1 MQKDKEEK
9 KEDANNDKT
18 TKTSLFGTR
27 WRYMVKRHSTT
38 ECLPSEFVVTEKK
51 PNPKKKFLVRIYCDD
66 KEKTKPEKKSFWS
79 EFVVTTKKKPN
90 PKKKVSGPNLL

>member
-1 MQKDKEEK
+1 
-9 KEDANNDKT
+9 
-18 TKTSLFGTR
+18 
-27 WRYMVKRHSTT
+27 
-38 ECLPSEFVVTEKK
+38 VTEKK